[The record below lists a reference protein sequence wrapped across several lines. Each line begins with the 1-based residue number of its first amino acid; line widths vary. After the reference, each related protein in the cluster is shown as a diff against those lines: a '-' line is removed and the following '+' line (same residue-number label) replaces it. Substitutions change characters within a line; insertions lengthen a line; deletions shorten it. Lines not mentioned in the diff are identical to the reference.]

1 MGCPEHNNM
10 DVSEF
15 SFHLNLIIL
24 GVGWL
29 ASLEKI
35 DCHGDI
41 LFWEEFLIKTR
52 PLTF

>member
-1 MGCPEHNNM
+1 MVQNFQWIDLKFNSENKPRHMGCPEHNNM

-29 ASLEKI
+29 ASSEK
-35 DCHGDI
+35 
-41 LFWEEFLIKTR
+41 
-52 PLTF
+52 